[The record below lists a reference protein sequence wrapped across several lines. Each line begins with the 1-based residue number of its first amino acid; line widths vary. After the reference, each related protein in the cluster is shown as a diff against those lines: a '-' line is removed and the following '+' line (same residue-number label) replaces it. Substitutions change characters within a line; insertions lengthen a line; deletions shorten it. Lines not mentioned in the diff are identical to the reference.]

1 MLMKQKVVFLGD
13 SSVGKTCIIGRF
25 MTGDFNTG
33 YEATIGTDF
42 STKTM
47 TVENKS
53 IQLQIWDTAGQERYR
68 SLIPS
73 YIRDSAAAVIVY
85 DINDRTTFE
94 NVDKWIDDVHSKEK
108 GDVCLFLVGNKL
120 DIGHRE
126 VEQSEALAKAN
137 NYHCQC
143 FETSAKTNINV
154 TELFDAITEKLLS
167 LEPTEE
173 KVEQVSLKMNDT
185 AKESDG
191 CC

>member
-1 MLMKQKVVFLGD
+1 MTTLMKQKIVFLGD

-47 TVENKS
+47 TVGNRS

-85 DINDRTTFE
+85 DIN
-94 NVDKWIDDVHSKEK
+94 
-108 GDVCLFLVGNKL
+108 GLFLYYFYIFYMRYIVFIILYYK
-120 DIGHRE
+120 
-126 VEQSEALAKAN
+126 
-137 NYHCQC
+137 
-143 FETSAKTNINV
+143 
-154 TELFDAITEKLLS
+154 FDMI
-167 LEPTEE
+167 
-173 KVEQVSLKMNDT
+173 
-185 AKESDG
+185 
-191 CC
+191 

>member
-1 MLMKQKVVFLGD
+1 MTTLMKQKIVFLGD

-47 TVENKS
+47 TVGNRS

-85 DINDRTTFE
+85 DIN
-94 NVDKWIDDVHSKEK
+94 
-108 GDVCLFLVGNKL
+108 GLFYFF
-120 DIGHRE
+120 I
-126 VEQSEALAKAN
+126 SF
-137 NYHCQC
+137 Y
-143 FETSAKTNINV
+143 FI
-154 TELFDAITEKLLS
+154 
-167 LEPTEE
+167 
-173 KVEQVSLKMNDT
+173 
-185 AKESDG
+185 
-191 CC
+191 